1 MSSTI
6 AVSSIKSLAVIRDMK
21 MPSVASKP
29 RAADARTL
37 RPVGPQRQSRP
48 ANIAAGTTIEDAAAR
63 MLERETKPAAGDL
76 EVLEGVIERTVFHAP
91 ESRWTVL
98 RAKVEG
104 EVALVTVVGRSAG
117 IEDGADFSAH
127 GRWTVHPTHGR
138 QFQFEALKLRRPT
151 TTAQIA
157 ARLRTYPGI
166 KEVMAERIVKRFGAD
181 TLDILDHEPRRLLE
195 VAGLGDK
202 TLASIS
208 EHHEQR
214 QGPVAELENRLL
226 ELEVS
231 PRLADALH
239 KRYKD
244 QALAML
250 EHHPYRLAR
259 EVYGI
264 GFQTAD
270 KIARALGVDLESDER
285 VDAGLVHTLEKA
297 QSDGHCALPPA
308 QLLEDARRILH
319 LPAPLL
325 DAGIDRLVNEG
336 ELIPRLRPPGSE
348 PTELYFLRRFDEAE
362 DNLVKSLL
370 ELACTPREP
379 WEVGTLPEHL
389 SDGQRRAVEAIAG
402 SGVAILTGGPGTG
415 KSTVVANVIEVA
427 KRAGAALLLAAPTGR
442 AAKRLEQTTGE
453 SASTVHRL
461 LEVRPDT
468 GEFTYCANNPLPDG
482 LVVIDES
489 SMLDLELAEA
499 LITSLTVRNRLL
511 LVGDAD
517 QLPSVGPGNVLR
529 DLIRAAEHGPQ
540 HGSSSPIPVVRLD
553 MIFRQQEGSTIIGNA
568 HRVLHGQPLASD
580 EASRG
585 KAGEF
590 FFLRAS
596 DAERTHTKIVEMA
609 AERIPSAYGFDRVS
623 EIQVLCPM
631 HKGRAGTENFNRA
644 LQRIYTGELEGLD
657 APGPRGEAGR
667 AFRLGDRVMQI
678 RNDYERNVFNGDI
691 GVVTR
696 IVANAGTL
704 TVSYDGHHATYERR
718 ELGALR
724 LAYAISIHKSQGSEF
739 PAVLIP
745 MLTEHHVMLRRNLL
759 YTAITRARRLCVI
772 VGDPRA
778 IDRAVRQADAALRW
792 TGLAERTL
800 ALLDARVHMRD
811 GVGVTELSF
820 GD

>member
-1 MSSTI
+1 MSE
-6 AVSSIKSLAVIRDMK
+6 RE
-21 MPSVASKP
+21 SKP
-29 RAADARTL
+29 
-37 RPVGPQRQSRP
+37 G
-48 ANIAAGTTIEDAAAR
+48 
-63 MLERETKPAAGDL
+63 AGDL
-76 EVLEGVIERTVFHAP
+76 EVLEGIIERTVFHAP
-91 ESRWTVL
+91 DSRWTVL
-98 RAKVEG
+98 RAKVAG
-104 EVALVTVVGRSAG
+104 EVALVSVVGRSAG

-127 GRWTVHPTHGR
+127 GRWVVHPTHGR
-138 QFQFEALKLRRPT
+138 QFAFEALKLRRPT
-151 TTAQIA
+151 TAGQIA

-181 TLDILDHEPRRLLE
+181 TLDVLDREPRRLLE
-195 VAGLGDK
+195 VTGLGDK
-202 TLASIS
+202 TLASIT

-214 QGPVAELENRLL
+214 QGPIAELENRLL

-231 PRLADALH
+231 PRLAEALT

-244 QALAML
+244 QAMAML
-250 EHHPYRLAR
+250 EHHPYQLAR

-285 VDAGLVHTLEKA
+285 VDAGLLHTLEKA

-308 QLLEDARRILH
+308 QLLEDARRILR
-319 LPAPLL
+319 LPTPLL
-325 DAGIDRLVNEG
+325 DAGIDRLINEG

-348 PTELYFLRRFDEAE
+348 PAELYFLRRFDEAE
-362 DNLVKSLL
+362 TNLVANLL
-370 ELACTPREP
+370 ELACTPRLP
-379 WEVGTLPEHL
+379 WEVGVLPEHL
-389 SDGQRRAVEAIAG
+389 SDGQRRAVEAIAA

-415 KSTVVANVIEVA
+415 KSTVVANVIDVA
-427 KRAGAALLLAAPTGR
+427 KRAGESLLLAAPTGR

-453 SASTVHRL
+453 SARTVHRL

-468 GEFTYCANNPLPDG
+468 GEFSYCANNPLPDG

-499 LITSLTVRNRLL
+499 LITALTPSNRLL

-529 DLIRAAEHGPQ
+529 DLIRAAKRDAESTPGDPH
-540 HGSSSPIPVVRLD
+540 SPIPVVRLD
-553 MIFRQQEGSTIIGNA
+553 TIFRQQEGSTIVGNA
-568 HRVLHGQPLASD
+568 HRVLHGQPLEPD
-580 EASRG
+580 DASRG

-596 DAERTHTKIVEMA
+596 DAERTHAKIVEMA
-609 AERIPSAYGFDRVS
+609 AERIPSAFGFDRVS

-631 HKGRAGTENFNRA
+631 HKGRAGTDAFNRA
-644 LQRIYTGELEGLD
+644 LQQVYTGELEGLD

-667 AFRLGDRVMQI
+667 TFRLGDRVMQI

-759 YTAITRARRLCVI
+759 YTAITRARRLCVL

-778 IDRAVRQADAALRW
+778 IERAVRQAGAALRW
-792 TGLAERTL
+792 TGLADRTV
-800 ALLDARVHMRD
+800 ALLDARVEDHA
-811 GVGVTELSF
+811 GVIELPLLKS
-820 GD
+820 DDA

>member
-1 MSSTI
+1 M
-6 AVSSIKSLAVIRDMK
+6 
-21 MPSVASKP
+21 
-29 RAADARTL
+29 
-37 RPVGPQRQSRP
+37 
-48 ANIAAGTTIEDAAAR
+48 EDAVAG
-63 MLERETKPAAGDL
+63 MPERETKPAAGDL

-98 RAKVEG
+98 RAKVAG
-104 EVALVTVVGRSAG
+104 EVALVTLVGRSAG

-127 GRWTVHPTHGR
+127 GRWAVHATHGR
-138 QFQFEALKLRRPT
+138 QFAFEALKLRRPT
-151 TTAQIA
+151 TAAQIA

-166 KEVMAERIVKRFGAD
+166 KEVMAERIVKRFGTD
-181 TLDILDHEPRRLLE
+181 TLDVLDREPRRLLE
-195 VAGLGDK
+195 VTGLGDK
-202 TLASIS
+202 TLASIT

-214 QGPVAELENRLL
+214 QGPVVELENRLL

-231 PRLADALH
+231 PRLADALNQ
-239 KRYKD
+239 RYHD
-244 QALAML
+244 QAMAML

-259 EVYGI
+259 DVRGI

-270 KIARALGVDLESDER
+270 KIARALGVDLESNER
-285 VDAGLVHTLEKA
+285 VDAGLLHTLEKA

-308 QLLEDARRILH
+308 QLLDDARKILR

-325 DAGIDRLVNEG
+325 DAGIDRLINEG

-348 PTELYFLRRFDEAE
+348 PDELYFLRRFDEAE
-362 DNLVKSLL
+362 DNLVASLL

-379 WEVGTLPEHL
+379 WEVGELPEHL
-389 SDGQRRAVEAIAG
+389 SPGQRRAVEAIAS

-468 GEFTYCANNPLPDG
+468 GEFSYCANNPLPDG

-499 LITSLTVRNRLL
+499 LITALTVNNRLL

-529 DLIRAAEHGPQ
+529 DLIRAAEAGA
-540 HGSSSPIPVVRLD
+540 SSPIPVVRLD
-553 MIFRQQEGSTIIGNA
+553 TIFRQQEGSTIVGNA
-568 HRVLHGQPLASD
+568 YRVLHGQPLAPD

-585 KAGEF
+585 SAGEF

-596 DAERTHTKIVEMA
+596 DAERTHAKIVEMA
-609 AERIPSAYGFDRVS
+609 AERIPSAFGFDRVS

-631 HKGRAGTENFNRA
+631 HKGQAGTEAFNRA
-644 LQRIYTGELEGLD
+644 LQQAYTGEREGLD
-657 APGPRGEAGR
+657 APGPRGEGGR
-667 AFRLGDRVMQI
+667 TFRLGDRVMQI

-696 IVANAGTL
+696 IVANAGML
-704 TVSYDGHHATYERR
+704 TVNYDGHFATYGRN

-772 VGDPRA
+772 VGDLRA
-778 IDRAVRQADAALRW
+778 IERAVRQADAALRW

-800 ALLDARVHMRD
+800 ALLEASAEA
-811 GVGVTELSF
+811 GVGVQALEL
-820 GD
+820 D